1 MIDSTKGIKRIVS
14 LSAAAL
20 CMLTSIRIAPMTIQ
34 DTDAAEDIMTAF
46 EITENMQLGWNLG
59 NTFDAYVSETKKDEN
74 GNKVVTYP
82 ENLGLETETSWG
94 NPKTTPE
101 LIAAVKA
108 KGFNTIRV
116 PVTWFQHV
124 DKNNGYKIDE
134 AWLARVKEVVDCCLD
149 NGFYVI
155 LNMHHEETYA
165 NRPDLG
171 TAYDEI
177 QPFFTSVWKQ
187 LATTFADRDQHLI
200 FECMNEPRAVGTD
213 HEWWGPTQ
221 AECDTINK
229 LNADIV
235 KVIRSTESPYKDT
248 RLIMLP
254 SYCASSDPTMMSKNI
269 IPEGDDYLAASV
281 HAYSPYNFTMN
292 TEVEDHSQFTA
303 AYKKELEGCLDGVRK
318 TFSEKD
324 IPVVIGEFSSSNF
337 NNLDARVSWAEAYA
351 STAKAYGFPCVLWD
365 NNVIVNK
372 DNMGEGHG
380 YLNRAD
386 NSWYKESEPVLDKF
400 LEVFNDPSTK
410 WGSQQK
416 PPKIEHEDLSAGTVL
431 YKGPVELDEKWG
443 DAEHEFKN
451 SVGIDIDWSK
461 LDEKDIAVKFSDG
474 GVPSVAVSD
483 DGWGNWT
490 EVNAYDVDEEN
501 GIAYYS
507 MAQLKEK
514 WDGDVS
520 DIAHFSIRTNDH
532 NIIEQAVAI
541 KAADTSAIPE
551 DKTKKFDLDLS
562 KRDGSDQVLL
572 VTFTGAPGS
581 AIEGCVG
588 YMGEEWT
595 NITFKDKIGAD
606 GKYLFQ
612 VALGSGENAIPAGV
626 TSAQAQIWW
635 CDDEEGTMSGYEIKG
650 LGVPPTPDT
659 KWGDANCDGE
669 VLINDAILILQSIGN
684 PDAYGVNG
692 TDDTHI
698 TEQGMKN
705 ADCCNNGDGVTTSD
719 AIAVQK
725 FIVGLVTALPI
736 VE

>member
-1 MIDSTKGIKRIVS
+1 
-14 LSAAAL
+14 
-20 CMLTSIRIAPMTIQ
+20 MTIQ
-34 DTDAAEDIMTAF
+34 DIDAASDIMTAF

-82 ENLGLETETSWG
+82 ENLGLETETTWG

-124 DKNNGYKIDE
+124 DKENGYKIDE
-134 AWLARVKEVVDCCLD
+134 AWLARVKEVVDYCFD
-149 NGFYVI
+149 NDLYVI

-177 QPFFTSVWKQ
+177 QPYFTSVWKQ
-187 LATTFADRDQHLI
+187 IAATFADYDQHLV

-254 SYCASSDPTMMSKNI
+254 SYCASSDTTMMSKNI

-281 HAYSPYNFTMN
+281 HAYTPYNFTMN
-292 TEVEDHSQFTA
+292 SAIEDHSDFTE
-303 AYKKELEGCLDGVRK
+303 AYKIELETVMEGVRK
-318 TFSEKD
+318 TFADKD

-337 NNLDARVSWAEAYA
+337 ENLDARVSWAEAYA
-351 STAKAYGFPCVLWD
+351 STTKAYGFPCVLWD
-365 NNVIVNK
+365 NNAIKNPT
-372 DNMGEGHG
+372 DPGECHG

-386 NSWYKESEPVLDKF
+386 NTWYEQSAPVIDKF
-400 LEVFNDPSTK
+400 LEVLADPSIE
-410 WGSQQK
+410 WGSQKHGIQYDHDD
-416 PPKIEHEDLSAGTVL
+416 IESGNIIF
-431 YKGPVELDEKWG
+431 DEKL
-443 DAEHEFKN
+443 
-451 SVGIDIDWSK
+451 DIDASV
-461 LDEKDIAVKFSDG
+461 KDGNCTPGLNATWAALEGGDVAIKFTGDTP
-474 GVPSVAVSD
+474 VVAVVD
-483 DGWGNWT
+483 AAWDNWT
-490 EVNAYDVDEEN
+490 EIQAYDVDEEK

-507 MAQLKEK
+507 AKTIEAA
-514 WDGDVS
+514 WAGDAA
-520 DIAHFSIRTNDH
+520 DIAHLFARTNGKTTIEMIS
-532 NIIEQAVAI
+532 IIGGSNVV
-541 KAADTSAIPE
+541 DPPV
-551 DKTKKFDLDLS
+551 DNTKKFDLDLS
-562 KRDGSDQVLL
+562 SRSTTSEQMLI

-581 AIEGCVG
+581 VIEGCVG

-595 NITFKDKIGAD
+595 TISFKDEINSK
-606 GKYLFQ
+606 GKFDFYVL
-612 VALGSGENAIPAGV
+612 LGEGENAIPAGV
-626 TSAQAQIWW
+626 TSAEAQIWW

-650 LGVPPTPDT
+650 LGGPPTPEI
-659 KWGDANCDGE
+659 KYGDANCDGE
-669 VLINDAILILQSIGN
+669 VLINDAILILQAIGN

-705 ADCCNNGDGVTTSD
+705 ADCFNNGDGITTSD

-725 FIVGLVTALPI
+725 LIVGLVTALPI
-736 VE
+736 AE